1 MNYSPLTASW
11 ITPEQ
16 AKKWIREG
24 EGEGIRIAILDSG
37 VESTHPRL
45 DGINLLDDIAVVD
58 HGLRIKIEDGG
69 GKDLYGHGSA
79 VADVIHQVAPKAQV
93 GSIRVLSD
101 RLSSRSAIIRE
112 GVRQALDRGYH
123 ILNCS
128 FGCRGEERFVLQY
141 KDWVDEAYLKGRH
154 VVAACNNQNYLT
166 PEWPSHFSSVVSVN
180 MAQTDDEYF
189 FFRHGN
195 LVEFAAMGEAVEVAW
210 MGGARKVVTGSSYA
224 APRVSA
230 WLARL
235 LSKSGPLSPL
245 VAKAAM
251 QRVAAPWVNE
261 TKRAFEE

>member
-16 AKKWIREG
+16 AKRWIREG
-24 EGEGIRIAILDSG
+24 QGDGIRIAILDSG
-37 VESTHPRL
+37 VECAHPRL
-45 DGINLLDDIAVVD
+45 QEIQLVDDIAVVD
-58 HGLRIKIEDGG
+58 DGLRINIESGD

-79 VADVIHQVAPKAQV
+79 VADVIRRVAPKAQI
-93 GSIRVLSD
+93 GSIRVLSE
-101 RLSSRSAIIRE
+101 RLSSRSVIIRE

-141 KDWVDEAYLKGRH
+141 KDWLDEAYLKGRH
-154 VVAACNNQNYLT
+154 VVAACSNQNYLT
-166 PEWPSHFSSVVSVN
+166 PEWPSHFSSVISVN
-180 MAQTDDEYF
+180 MARTKDEYF
-189 FFRHGN
+189 FFREGG

-210 MGGARKVVTGSSYA
+210 RGGARKLVTGSSYA
-224 APRVSA
+224 APRVAA

-251 QRVAAPWVNE
+251 QRVATPWVSTVQGPNV
-261 TKRAFEE
+261 